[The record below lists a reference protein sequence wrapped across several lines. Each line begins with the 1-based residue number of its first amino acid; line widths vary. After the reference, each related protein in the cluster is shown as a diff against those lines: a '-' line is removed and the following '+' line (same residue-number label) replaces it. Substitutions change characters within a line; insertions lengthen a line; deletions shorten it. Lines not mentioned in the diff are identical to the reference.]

1 MSRQTLFEQLAAH
14 YIPANGSASNV
25 VSQKGCRCDDKL
37 TPKEQMDNLK
47 LACRRMESIVQ
58 GTEKGHPSRKASIA
72 KLEELKSAIQALRK
86 SYPKQL
92 RHKNNVFDKLLI
104 DDMKLRMTDG
114 EYKAAYRCAERT
126 FEQGDDV

>member
-1 MSRQTLFEQLAAH
+1 
-14 YIPANGSASNV
+14 
-25 VSQKGCRCDDKL
+25 
-37 TPKEQMDNLK
+37 MDNLK